1 MGLGLTRGVQVS
13 ASKHT
18 AVSLMVTRPP
28 RSRVVIQGCCFARRL
43 LYLEPLVKKNQHTW
57 IL

>member
-1 MGLGLTRGVQVS
+1 MGWRLTRGLQVS

-18 AVSLMVTRPP
+18 AASLMVTRPP

-43 LYLEPLVKKNQHTW
+43 LYLEPRVKKQQRW
-57 IL
+57 ML